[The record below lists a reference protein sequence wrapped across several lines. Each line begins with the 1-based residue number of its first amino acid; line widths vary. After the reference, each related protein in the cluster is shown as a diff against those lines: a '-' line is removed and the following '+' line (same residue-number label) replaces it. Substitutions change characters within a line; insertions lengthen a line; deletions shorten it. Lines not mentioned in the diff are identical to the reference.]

1 MPQLEPPTHRH
12 TLLLLPL
19 LLPPLIRP
27 DSLHC
32 LIIYCKYDTPTHH
45 LRVPVCTSQPNYII
59 IPCLIVP
66 VQLRRGR
73 TFVWPVECGALG
85 IFQRKGSFL
94 EVTAKGEEKR
104 VRSRL
109 LVPTLFFFSLSFSSV
124 SITLFFLRLSGLSLG
139 LYISLWISHF
149 GTIPSPLCVCQSHPV
164 TSPLP
169 PHLLLT
175 NRSLRT

>member
-109 LVPTLFFFSLSFSSV
+109 LVPTLFFFLSVFLFCLYHSVLSKTLWPVSRSLY
-124 SITLFFLRLSGLSLG
+124 LSLD
-139 LYISLWISHF
+139 LSLRDNPI
-149 GTIPSPLCVCQSHPV
+149 SPLCMSV
-164 TSPLP
+164 SPC
-169 PHLLLT
+169 H
-175 NRSLRT
+175 